1 MSYSWLK
8 RLYLRL
14 PVVREISQI
23 KQALRSIQVDMSS
36 LQRTAAGE
44 ILGELRSRHSGGND
58 PLRLHG
64 SEFQVC
70 SQNGEDGVLA
80 EIFRRIGSTDRIFV
94 EIGVGDNGENNTSYL
109 HAQGWT
115 GFWIDGDN
123 KSERILAGMRGRQE
137 IRARTAM
144 VTRENITP
152 ILKEMGVP
160 GEFDLLSIDID
171 QNTYHIWE
179 GLGDYRPRVVVVEYN
194 ASIPPGIDWK
204 VIYDP
209 NAVWD
214 GGINFGASLTA
225 FEMIGRKRGY
235 SLVHCEA
242 IGVNA
247 FFVRSD
253 LAIDNFAEPFDA
265 KNHYEPPRY
274 TLSHRSGH
282 GPSILDRHIQPE
294 N

>member
-1 MSYSWLK
+1 MPYHWFK

-14 PVVREISQI
+14 PVVREISHI
-23 KQALRSIQVDMSS
+23 KQSLRSMQVDMSS
-36 LQRTAAGE
+36 LQRAAAGE
-44 ILGELRSRHSGGND
+44 ILGKLRSRYSGGND

-80 EIFRRIGSTDRIFV
+80 EIFRRIGATDRIFV
-94 EIGVGDNGENNTSYL
+94 EIGAGDNGENNTSYL
-109 HAQGWT
+109 HAQRWT

-123 KSERILAGMRGRQE
+123 RSERILSSMRGRPE

-144 VTRENITP
+144 VTRENIAP
-152 ILKEMGVP
+152 IFKEMGVP
-160 GEFDLLSIDID
+160 GAFDLLSIDID

-179 GLGDYRPRVVVVEYN
+179 ALGAYRPRVVVVEYN

-214 GGINFGASLTA
+214 GGINYGASLTA
-225 FEMIGRKRGY
+225 FEMIGREMGY
-235 SLVHCEA
+235 SLVHCET

-253 LAIDNFAEPFDA
+253 LAVGHFAEPFDA
-265 KNHYEPPRY
+265 ENHYEPPRY
-274 TLSHRSGH
+274 ALSHRSGH
-282 GPSILDRHIQPE
+282 GPSILDRQI
-294 N
+294 